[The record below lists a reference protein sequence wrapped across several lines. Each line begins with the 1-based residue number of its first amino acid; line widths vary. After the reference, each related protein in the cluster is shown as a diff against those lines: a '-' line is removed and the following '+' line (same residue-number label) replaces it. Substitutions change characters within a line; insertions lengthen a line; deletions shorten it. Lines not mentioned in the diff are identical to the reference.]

1 MARISIG
8 TPEKASPASPPP
20 GLSPGEDCRAYF
32 DGESDPLHLYL
43 HRLGPGGMLR
53 IGPMAS
59 DCVTYVWEG
68 EIGAAGATL
77 APGSSLIVEHGAELE
92 LAAGE
97 AGALV
102 LTFAEREPPEGQRSG
117 GHVHLLP
124 DERVPR
130 YAPEPGAGG
139 TSGGLHADARCP
151 TCEVW
156 LHENTMPGMPDEA
169 ARELGDRGVHSH
181 SEDEI
186 IFVTRGSMRLGNRL
200 YGPGTALAI
209 AADTMYSFTPGPDG
223 LSFINFRAGFPR
235 AFRMK
240 NGQTFDEAGYW
251 RERVTAPQYL

>member
-1 MARISIG
+1 M
-8 TPEKASPASPPP
+8 
-20 GLSPGEDCRAYF
+20 RAILKVR
-32 DGESDPLHLYL
+32 S
-43 HRLGPGGMLR
+43 
-53 IGPMAS
+53 S
-59 DCVTYVWEG
+59 T
-68 EIGAAGATL
+68 TL
-77 APGSSLIVEHGAELE
+77 
-92 LAAGE
+92 
-97 AGALV
+97 
-102 LTFAEREPPEGQRSG
+102 
-117 GHVHLLP
+117 
-124 DERVPR
+124 
-130 YAPEPGAGG
+130 PGAGG